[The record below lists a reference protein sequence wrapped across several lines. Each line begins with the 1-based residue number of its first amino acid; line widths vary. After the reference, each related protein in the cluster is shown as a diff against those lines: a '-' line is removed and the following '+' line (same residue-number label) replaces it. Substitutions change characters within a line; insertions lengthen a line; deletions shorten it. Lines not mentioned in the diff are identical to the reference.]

1 MRTWHN
7 LRMLPQFTTICH
19 IYPVNLARFSH
30 GTESRGQERFLW
42 AADGLRHRSGTA
54 TPCRAAERTTV
65 TSKTGVLFTITPPYF
80 TIFDRLNNSNAIL
93 YGYPT
98 VRLNWWDPLVVVCS
112 GREITHESRSTPIFA
127 GVRWRR
133 IGECNT
139 QDISTNTTSFHI
151 ICILPNLIAHII
163 DAYTYCHIYT
173 VIHHL
178 GAWDQRLLETPTSQ
192 DSSAIWRSSGIRCEI
207 HVMRTDNVAIYWD
220 PEMGGHKYSPTLR
233 VWERWTW
240 W

>member
-65 TSKTGVLFTITPPYF
+65 TSKPGVLFTITPPYF
-80 TIFDRLNNSNAIL
+80 TIFDRLNNSKAIL

-112 GREITHESRSTPIFA
+112 GTEITHESRSTPIFA

-139 QDISTNTTSFHI
+139 QDISTNTTSYHI
-151 ICILPNLIAHII
+151 ICILPNLIVHII